1 MLLSK
6 SQVTKWKPDFISLN
20 SAEVSAGKE
29 KADLEEK
36 LKKLREEGRAAT
48 AFVQNAVIKFLTR
61 EASLAQHLS
70 AQNVKL
76 T

>member
-20 SAEVSAGKE
+20 LAEVSAGKE

-48 AFVQNAVIKFLTR
+48 AFVQNAVIKLLT
-61 EASLAQHLS
+61 SLAFLVLS
-70 AQNVKL
+70 FCARNVKL